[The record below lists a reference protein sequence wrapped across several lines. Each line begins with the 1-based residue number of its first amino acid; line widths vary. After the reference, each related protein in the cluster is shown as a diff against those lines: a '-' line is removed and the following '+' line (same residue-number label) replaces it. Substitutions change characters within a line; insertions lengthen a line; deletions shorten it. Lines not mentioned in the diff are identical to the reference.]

1 MTFPVSV
8 FAWSA
13 SVVHLCA
20 SACGTN
26 ENQPKDH
33 FVPLIFQLCFFFLFV
48 IDAIRSDMLPI
59 DEIDGIT
66 NGNWNDFKMLK
77 IIGLYYFLRVLTITL
92 GTPSF
97 MNKKKSPH
105 EKYLFLIETISL
117 QIWGIPPSW
126 HAKCSLLVSVRI
138 LKTLFSLY

>member
-1 MTFPVSV
+1 VLPLVALMKINQKIISFLRFSSSV
-8 FAWSA
+8 F
-13 SVVHLCA
+13 
-20 SACGTN
+20 
-26 ENQPKDH
+26 
-33 FVPLIFQLCFFFLFV
+33 FFFV
-48 IDAIRSDMLPI
+48 IDEIPSDILTGDKI
-59 DEIDGIT
+59 DGCDHDGIT
-66 NGNWNDFKMLK
+66 KGNWNDFKMLE